1 MCVKHLNAFMGWGA
15 SVVLSNHSSNI
26 ATSLIGLQV
35 IIEEA
40 YAEGRYA
47 DHIKGALTL
56 FVDFVAIFVR
66 LLVILANKAESREE
80 DDSNRSRRRKGAYQ
94 RR

>member
-1 MCVKHLNAFMGWGA
+1 MVFLGFM
-15 SVVLSNHSSNI
+15 
-26 ATSLIGLQV
+26 QV

-40 YAEGRYA
+40 YADGRSA

-66 LLVILANKAESREE
+66 LLVILAKKAERSDD
-80 DDSNRSRRRKGAYQ
+80 DDSSRSRRRKGAS